1 MGTKTDF
8 LIIGAGPFGLSM
20 TAYAK
25 HLNIDYKIVGRTME
39 FWKKNMPAGMRLR
52 SGPDWHLDPLGE
64 YTLVNFLKTKNISHE
79 NISPI
84 PINLYLEY
92 VDWFRKEKQIE
103 PIQEYITKLDYYAD
117 KKHRFRAY
125 LSNNEVIE
133 AQFVL
138 VAIGFGYFKNI
149 PQEMSSSL
157 PNSYYSHT
165 ADLIDFSKLKSKN
178 CIIVGGRQSAFESA
192 LLMKEAG
199 VREIDIV
206 HRHKTPEFTHSDWG
220 FVTPILDKMIDD
232 PDYYIK
238 LSDLEKKEINDRF
251 WQEGRLKLEPWL
263 KELDQYEDIGINE
276 QTNVCSSHITKDG
289 NIEVIL
295 SNGTNLN
302 ADHLLFATGYKVD
315 LQRVPFLKN
324 GNILDKLA
332 TNNGFPKLKAKF
344 QSSLP
349 GLYFTSLPAT
359 ADFGAFFGFT
369 VSCNTSSMI
378 IGNEIRNISS

>member
-20 TAYAK
+20 AAYAK

-138 VAIGFGYFKNI
+138 VAIGFGYFKNM
-149 PQEMSSSL
+149 PQ
-157 PNSYYSHT
+157 
-165 ADLIDFSKLKSKN
+165 
-178 CIIVGGRQSAFESA
+178 
-192 LLMKEAG
+192 
-199 VREIDIV
+199 
-206 HRHKTPEFTHSDWG
+206 
-220 FVTPILDKMIDD
+220 
-232 PDYYIK
+232 
-238 LSDLEKKEINDRF
+238 
-251 WQEGRLKLEPWL
+251 
-263 KELDQYEDIGINE
+263 
-276 QTNVCSSHITKDG
+276 
-289 NIEVIL
+289 
-295 SNGTNLN
+295 
-302 ADHLLFATGYKVD
+302 
-315 LQRVPFLKN
+315 
-324 GNILDKLA
+324 
-332 TNNGFPKLKAKF
+332 
-344 QSSLP
+344 
-349 GLYFTSLPAT
+349 
-359 ADFGAFFGFT
+359 
-369 VSCNTSSMI
+369 
-378 IGNEIRNISS
+378 

>member
-1 MGTKTDF
+1 MGIKTDF

-20 TAYAK
+20 AAYAK
-25 HLNIDYKIVGRTME
+25 HLNIDYKIIGRTME
-39 FWKKNMPAGMRLR
+39 FWKNNMPSGMQLR
-52 SGPDWHLDPLGE
+52 SGPDWHIDSLGE
-64 YTLVNFLKTKNISHE
+64 NTLVKFLKTKNISPDK
-79 NISPI
+79 ISPI

-92 VDWFRKEKQIE
+92 TDWFRKEKQIE
-103 PIQEYITKLDYYAD
+103 PIQEYITKLDYNSD
-117 KKHRFRAY
+117 NKHRFMAY
-125 LSNNEVIE
+125 LSNKEVLE
-133 AQFVL
+133 AHFVL

-149 PQEMSSSL
+149 PQELSSSL
-157 PNSYYSHT
+157 PNSYYSHS

-192 LLMKEAG
+192 LLIKKAG
-199 VREIDIV
+199 GKKIHIV
-206 HRHKTPEFTHSDWG
+206 HRHKTPDFTHSDWD

-232 PDYYIK
+232 HDYYLK

-263 KELDQYEDIGINE
+263 KELDQYEDIDVYE
-276 QTNVCSSHITKDG
+276 QTNVCSAHITKDG
-289 NIEVIL
+289 NIEAML
-295 SNGTNLN
+295 SNGTNLK

-332 TNNGFPKLKAKF
+332 TNNGFPKLRSKF
-344 QSSLP
+344 QSVLT

-369 VSCNTSSMI
+369 VSCNTSSII
-378 IGNEIRNISS
+378 IGNEIKNISS